1 MSIEERVIN
10 IVNDIL
16 GVEASVED
24 TFDDLYADSLDLVEI
39 IIECEQEFG
48 YPIRDDRVQNLK
60 TVRDLVNLITDLD
73 NKDYLEST
81 QADLQMNKS
90 YLYDDKLTKEQ
101 KYIFSELDAAIEK
114 IVDSY
119 IIEGYSEKEAKKL
132 TYDKV
137 MTIVSRKFCGKY

>member
-1 MSIEERVIN
+1 MIIEEKVIS
-10 IVNDIL
+10 IVSEVL
-16 GVEASVED
+16 GIESEKITSAD
-24 TFDDLYADSLDLVEI
+24 TFDDLYIDSLDLVEI

-48 YPIRDDRVQNLK
+48 YPIKDDKVQNLK
-60 TVRDLVNLITDLD
+60 TVEDLVNLIKDLD

-81 QADLQMNKS
+81 QTDLH

-101 KYIFSELDAAIEK
+101 KYLFSEMNAAIEK

-137 MTIVSRKFCGKY
+137 MTIISRKLCDKF